1 MWRRAADIWR
11 STLKSKA
18 LTRYLLL
25 TNVVSGVVVDA
36 SGDFIVQRGIE
47 GASSY
52 DYSRT
57 SRMALVGVSL
67 TVPDHY
73 WYKYLDRRLPSRN
86 ARVILLKVVLDC
98 VIMGPVNI
106 VLFYLG
112 EATIISPPSPTPSV
126 KPMWDRMNVLIYLKC
141 ASTSSLKLM
150 ILCTLCKL

>member
-25 TNVVSGVVVDA
+25 TNVISGVVVDA

-112 EATIISPPSPTPSV
+112 EATIISPTPSV